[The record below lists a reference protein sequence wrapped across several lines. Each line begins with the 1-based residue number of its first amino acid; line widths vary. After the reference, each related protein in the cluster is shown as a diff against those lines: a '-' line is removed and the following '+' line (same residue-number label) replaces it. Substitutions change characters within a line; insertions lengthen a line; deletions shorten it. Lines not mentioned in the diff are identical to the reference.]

1 MKSIKNLQN
10 KTNPLIKGAW
20 VTLGIPFD
28 LPMVI
33 EKNEGII
40 DVEALIM
47 TTLLMMEHD
56 RILTDLPAWI
66 NRFSSLIN
74 HQKLKTMFKTMS
86 GEKRDVVLEN
96 LNQDLFRSIPKSFQ
110 SVFSLK
116 ELSPSSISENVNMRL
131 QKLNTIEHVAQTSCM
146 IHHRLLYGTGFR
158 ADLITLTNI
167 EGLRMKGTQLAELLC
182 TNNSTI
188 SRILNDLKACRFLDE
203 DNERIGQIESYPGMF
218 ISTQSL
224 WNLCDM
230 IDAYRFSFEELKR
243 DVFENLNLKYDVFSR
258 KIITKLV

>member
-1 MKSIKNLQN
+1 M
-10 KTNPLIKGAW
+10 IKGAW

-28 LPMVI
+28 LPMVR

-56 RILTDLPAWI
+56 RTLTDLPAWI

-86 GEKRDVVLEN
+86 EEKRSVVLEN
-96 LNQDLFRSIPKSFQ
+96 LNQDLFCSVPKSFK

-116 ELSPSSISENVNMRL
+116 EPSTSTISETISMRL
-131 QKLNTIEHVAQTSCM
+131 QKLNTIENVAQAACM

-188 SRILNDLKACRFLDE
+188 SRILNDLKACRFLDQ
-203 DNERIGQIESYPGMF
+203 DNERIGQQESYPGMF
-218 ISTQSL
+218 ISSQSL

-230 IDAYRFSFEELKR
+230 IDAYGFSFEELKR
-243 DVFENLNLKYDVFSR
+243 DVFENLNLKYDAFGR
-258 KIITKLV
+258 KIITE